1 MNWSTLVR
9 PGFVL
14 AAISLMAVGD
24 ASAQEASGR
33 PNFLI
38 IVTDDQGYADLR
50 AYKHHAKDV
59 KTPNMDRL
67 ASRGVLFTDAYASA
81 PVCSPSRAGW
91 VTGRHQVRWDPKS
104 SFNCGLS
111 KDDSHVA
118 ELMKKNGYR
127 TARFGKNDYG
137 GSSLHRHNVR
147 EYPLN
152 HGFDEFLGFSAHGH
166 DFFLLSKD
174 IQKRTPDPKGHS
186 AVVGPLMHNRGVK
199 EFKDG
204 YLTEIFTDATIDFL
218 KRHRKES
225 FFVTLSYNSVHH
237 LIHQSPERYL
247 DKYGVKKIPN
257 YDPNKDGSYAMWFQ
271 QYIRVLVGN
280 LTGEA
285 QTVLLRGLSGKPV
298 AIQVLGATER
308 HMLPELSISLPPYG
322 IARIDRVVD

>member
-1 MNWSTLVR
+1 
-9 PGFVL
+9 
-14 AAISLMAVGD
+14 MAVGD
-24 ASAQEASGR
+24 ASAQEASGK

-118 ELMKKNGYR
+118 EIMKKNGYR

-152 HGFDEFLGFSAHGH
+152 HGFDEFLGFKHGAMDNYSH
-166 DFFLLSKD
+166 FYYYGGPDRHILRRNRESHREDGVFFPDIVTREALRFIGDNRQPPFFLYLPLNQPHYPLQPEARYLERFQDIADGARRYPSARLSSMD
-174 IQKRTPDPKGHS
+174 HHTAPVLERPSPLRLRDPPPPPVPRPPPPPGSPDPPAHPGDRSPALPAALAPRAWVLS
-186 AVVGPLMHNRGVK
+186 AR
-199 EFKDG
+199 
-204 YLTEIFTDATIDFL
+204 
-218 KRHRKES
+218 
-225 FFVTLSYNSVHH
+225 
-237 LIHQSPERYL
+237 
-247 DKYGVKKIPN
+247 
-257 YDPNKDGSYAMWFQ
+257 
-271 QYIRVLVGN
+271 
-280 LTGEA
+280 
-285 QTVLLRGLSGKPV
+285 
-298 AIQVLGATER
+298 
-308 HMLPELSISLPPYG
+308 
-322 IARIDRVVD
+322 